1 MIAIVDGGST
11 KCDWVILDHSG
22 KISQKTETLGF
33 NPNIINADLIPQE
46 IEKNQHLYFLK
57 EHLKEIYF
65 YGSGCGTPE
74 NAALVEVNLQKAFP
88 HAKVIVKEDMTA
100 AAYAAYNGKPA
111 IVCILGTGSNSCFFD
126 GETVRR
132 DLPSLGFLIGDEGSG
147 SALGK
152 QLLRRFFMKK
162 LPKDLHENFMATYH
176 LTIEDAIRNMYHN
189 PRANAYLAEFNKFV
203 VLKKSHPYFQNM
215 IFDEMKNFFEYQV
228 LPYEEAREAE
238 INFIGSIAF
247 VYEDILRSAAAE
259 LNLTVGKIVQKPI
272 ESLVEYH
279 KKYIFNQEE

>member
-11 KCDWVILDHSG
+11 KCDWVILENSG
-22 KISQKTETLGF
+22 KISQKTESIGF

-46 IEKNQHLYFLK
+46 IEKNPQLFLIK
-57 EHLKEIYF
+57 NQLDYIYF
-65 YGSGCGTPE
+65 YGSGCGTVE
-74 NAALVEVNLQKAFP
+74 NALLVETQLQKVFP
-88 HAKVIVKEDMTA
+88 YAKVTVKEDLTA

-111 IVCILGTGSNSCFFD
+111 IVCILGTGSNSCYFD
-126 GETVRR
+126 GESIRR

-152 QLLRRFFMKK
+152 HLVRRFFMKK
-162 LPKDLHENFMATYH
+162 LPQDLHQEFVETYH
-176 LTIEDAIRNMYHN
+176 LTIEDAIKNMYHN

-203 VLKKSHPYFQNM
+203 VQRKQHPYFQNM
-215 IFDEMKNFFEYQV
+215 VFDEMKNFFEYQV

-238 INFIGSIAF
+238 INFIGSIAYY
-247 VYEDILRSAAAE
+247 YEDILRAAAAE
-259 LNLTVGKIVQKPI
+259 LNLTVGHIVQKPI

-279 KKYIFNQEE
+279 KKYIFNQL

>member
-11 KCDWVILDHSG
+11 KCDWVILENSG
-22 KISQKTETLGF
+22 KISQKTESIGF

-46 IEKNQHLYFLK
+46 IEKNPHLFLIK
-57 EHLKEIYF
+57 NQLDYIYF
-65 YGSGCGTPE
+65 YGSGCGTVE
-74 NAALVEVNLQKAFP
+74 NALLVETQLQKVFP
-88 HAKVIVKEDMTA
+88 YAKVTVKEDLTA

-111 IVCILGTGSNSCFFD
+111 IVCILGTGSNSCYFD
-126 GETVRR
+126 GESIRR

-152 QLLRRFFMKK
+152 HLVRRFFMKK
-162 LPKDLHENFMATYH
+162 LPQDLHQEFVETYH
-176 LTIEDAIRNMYHN
+176 LTIEDAIKNMYHN

-203 VLKKSHPYFQNM
+203 VQRKQHPYFQNM
-215 IFDEMKNFFEYQV
+215 VFDEMKNFFEYQV

-238 INFIGSIAF
+238 INFIGSIAYY
-247 VYEDILRSAAAE
+247 YEDVLRAAAAE
-259 LNLTVGKIVQKPI
+259 LNLSVGHIVQKPI

-279 KKYIFNQEE
+279 KKYIFNQL

>member
-11 KCDWVILDHSG
+11 KCDWVILENSG
-22 KISQKTETLGF
+22 KISQKTESVGF

-46 IEKNQHLYFLK
+46 IEKNPHLFLIK
-57 EHLKEIYF
+57 NQLDYIYF
-65 YGSGCGTPE
+65 YGSGCGTVE
-74 NAALVEVNLQKAFP
+74 NALFVETQLQKVFP
-88 HAKVIVKEDMTA
+88 YAKVTVKEDLTA

-111 IVCILGTGSNSCFFD
+111 IVCILGTGSNSCYFD
-126 GETVRR
+126 GESIRR

-152 QLLRRFFMKK
+152 HLVRRFFMKK
-162 LPKDLHENFMATYH
+162 LPQDLHQEFVETYH
-176 LTIEDAIRNMYHN
+176 LTIEDAIKNMYHN

-203 VLKKSHPYFQNM
+203 VQRKQHPYFQNM
-215 IFDEMKNFFEYQV
+215 VFDEMKNFFEYQV

-238 INFIGSIAF
+238 INFIGSIAYY
-247 VYEDILRSAAAE
+247 YEDVLRAAAAE
-259 LNLTVGKIVQKPI
+259 LNLTVGHIVQKPI

-279 KKYIFNQEE
+279 KKYIFNQL

>member
-11 KCDWVILDHSG
+11 KCDWVILENSG
-22 KISQKTETLGF
+22 KVSQKTESIGF

-46 IEKNQHLYFLK
+46 IEKNPHLFLIK
-57 EHLKEIYF
+57 NQLEYIYF
-65 YGSGCGTPE
+65 YGSGCGTAE
-74 NAALVEVNLQKAFP
+74 NALLVETQLQKVFP
-88 HAKVIVKEDMTA
+88 YAKVTVKEDLTA

-111 IVCILGTGSNSCFFD
+111 IVCILGTGSNSCYFD
-126 GETVRR
+126 GNSIRR

-152 QLLRRFFMKK
+152 HLLRRFFMKK
-162 LPKDLHENFMATYH
+162 LPQDLHQEFVETYH
-176 LTIEDAIRNMYHN
+176 LTIEDAIKNMYHN

-203 VLKKSHPYFQNM
+203 IQRKQHPYFQNM
-215 IFDEMKNFFEYQV
+215 VFDEMKNFFEYQV

-238 INFIGSIAF
+238 INFIGSIAYY
-247 VYEDILRSAAAE
+247 YEDVLRAAAAE
-259 LNLTVGKIVQKPI
+259 LNLTVGHIVQKPI

-279 KKYIFNQEE
+279 KKYIFNQL

>member
-11 KCDWVILDHSG
+11 KCDWVILENTG
-22 KISQKTETLGF
+22 KVSQKTESVGF
-33 NPNIINADLIPQE
+33 NPNIISADLIPQE
-46 IEKNQHLYFLK
+46 IEKNPHLFLIK
-57 EHLKEIYF
+57 NQLDYVYF
-65 YGSGCGTPE
+65 YGSGCGTAE
-74 NAALVEVNLQKAFP
+74 NALLVETQLQKVFP
-88 HAKVIVKEDMTA
+88 YAKVTVKEDLTA
-100 AAYAAYNGKPA
+100 AAYAAYKGKPA
-111 IVCILGTGSNSCFFD
+111 IVCILGTGSNSCYFD
-126 GETVRR
+126 GDKVRR

-162 LPKDLHENFMATYH
+162 LPKDLHQDFVETYH
-176 LTIEDAIRNMYHN
+176 LTIEEAIKNMYHN

-203 VLKKSHPYFQNM
+203 VQRKKHPYFQNM
-215 IFDEMKNFFEYQV
+215 VFDEMKNFFEYQV

-247 VYEDILRSAAAE
+247 VYEDILRAAAAE

-279 KKYIFNQEE
+279 KKYIF